1 MNDFNWAEW
10 GLLMFMSVCLIF
22 IFALFIM
29 LLWNIVMPVFGLPE
43 LTYWQAVVLKVLF
56 NLLSTHNFS
65 LINNKR

>member
-22 IFALFIM
+22 IFALLIM
-29 LLWNIVMPVFGLPE
+29 WLWNIVMPVFGLPE